1 MNSVEKLIA
10 GGLEQSEAG
19 RIAALLEEQT
29 DPETEETTSEAPEA
43 GEPEKSGEMSGA
55 EAPNAPETP
64 QSGGSGSAAPAQAT
78 GRAGR
83 ASEGSSAT
91 AINAPETPQSG
102 GSGSAVLGTKGSAP
116 AGRASKT
123 LRSATAINAPDVSAL
138 IANLMSAE
146 IRGCALE
153 CGVDARRMPALIR
166 LVDTAAIDPAA
177 KNLHEQV
184 LAAVK
189 SALKEVPELVR
200 GGTASGS
207 LGNHARVLTGADDVA
222 AKFRS
227 GF

>member
-1 MNSVEKLIA
+1 MNIVEKLIA
-10 GGLEQSEAG
+10 GGLEQSEAE

-29 DPETEETTSEAPEA
+29 DPETEETTSETPEA
-43 GEPEKSGEMSGA
+43 GEAEKSGEMSEA
-55 EAPNAPETP
+55 EAPNAPEP
-64 QSGGSGSAAPAQAT
+64 LPSAGSGSAVPAQAT

-83 ASEGSSAT
+83 ASVG
-91 AINAPETPQSG
+91 
-102 GSGSAVLGTKGSAP
+102 V
-116 AGRASKT
+116 
-123 LRSATAINAPDVSAL
+123 ATAINAPDVSAL

-146 IRGCALE
+146 IRSCALE

>member
-1 MNSVEKLIA
+1 MNIVEKLIA
-10 GGLEQSEAG
+10 GGLEQSEAE

-29 DPETEETTSEAPEA
+29 DPETEETTSETPEA
-43 GEPEKSGEMSGA
+43 GEAEKSGEMSEA
-55 EAPNAPETP
+55 EAPNAPEP
-64 QSGGSGSAAPAQAT
+64 LPSAGSGSAVPAQAT
-78 GRAGR
+78 GR
-83 ASEGSSAT
+83 
-91 AINAPETPQSG
+91 
-102 GSGSAVLGTKGSAP
+102 

-123 LRSATAINAPDVSAL
+123 LRSATAINAPEPLPSAGSGSATAVRKAEAPNAPDVSAL

-146 IRGCALE
+146 IRSCALE

>member
-1 MNSVEKLIA
+1 MNIVEKLIA
-10 GGLEQSEAG
+10 GGLEQSEAE

-29 DPETEETTSEAPEA
+29 DPETEETTSETPEA
-43 GEPEKSGEMSGA
+43 GEAEKSGEMSEA
-55 EAPNAPETP
+55 EAPNAPEP
-64 QSGGSGSAAPAQAT
+64 LPSAGSGSATAVRKAEAP
-78 GRAGR
+78 
-83 ASEGSSAT
+83 
-91 AINAPETPQSG
+91 
-102 GSGSAVLGTKGSAP
+102 
-116 AGRASKT
+116 
-123 LRSATAINAPDVSAL
+123 NAPDVSAL

-146 IRGCALE
+146 IRSCALE

>member
-1 MNSVEKLIA
+1 MNIVEKLIA
-10 GGLEQSEAG
+10 GGLEQSEAE

-43 GEPEKSGEMSGA
+43 GEAEKSGEMSEA

-91 AINAPETPQSG
+91 A
-102 GSGSAVLGTKGSAP
+102 V
-116 AGRASKT
+116 
-123 LRSATAINAPDVSAL
+123 NAPDVSAL

>member
-1 MNSVEKLIA
+1 MNIVEKLIA
-10 GGLEQSEAG
+10 GGLEQSEAE

-43 GEPEKSGEMSGA
+43 GEAEKSGEMSGA

-64 QSGGSGSAAPAQAT
+64 QSGGSGST
-78 GRAGR
+78 
-83 ASEGSSAT
+83 
-91 AINAPETPQSG
+91 
-102 GSGSAVLGTKGSAP
+102 VLGTKGSAP
-116 AGRASKT
+116 AGRAST
-123 LRSATAINAPDVSAL
+123 GVATAINAPDVSAL

-146 IRGCALE
+146 IRSCALE

-184 LAAVK
+184 MAAVK

-207 LGNHARVLTGADDVA
+207 LGNHACVLTGADDVA

>member
-1 MNSVEKLIA
+1 MNIVEKLIA
-10 GGLEQSEAG
+10 GGLEQSEAE

-43 GEPEKSGEMSGA
+43 GEAEKSGEMSGAEALKEA

-83 ASEGSSAT
+83 ASTG
-91 AINAPETPQSG
+91 
-102 GSGSAVLGTKGSAP
+102 V
-116 AGRASKT
+116 
-123 LRSATAINAPDVSAL
+123 ATAINAPDVSAL

-146 IRGCALE
+146 IRSCALE

-166 LVDTAAIDPAA
+166 LVDTDAIDPAA

-184 LAAVK
+184 MAAVK

>member
-1 MNSVEKLIA
+1 MNIVEKLIA
-10 GGLEQSEAG
+10 GGLEQSEAE

-43 GEPEKSGEMSGA
+43 GEAEKSGEMSGAEAPKEA

-83 ASEGSSAT
+83 ASVGVAT
-91 AINAPETPQSG
+91 A
-102 GSGSAVLGTKGSAP
+102 V
-116 AGRASKT
+116 
-123 LRSATAINAPDVSAL
+123 NAPDVSAL

-146 IRGCALE
+146 IRSCALE

>member
-1 MNSVEKLIA
+1 MNIVEKLIA
-10 GGLEQSEAG
+10 GGLEQSEAE

-29 DPETEETTSEAPEA
+29 DPETEETTPETPEA
-43 GEPEKSGEMSGA
+43 GEAEKSGEMSEVEAPKEA
-55 EAPNAPETP
+55 EAPNAP
-64 QSGGSGSAAPAQAT
+64 
-78 GRAGR
+78 AGR
-83 ASEGSSAT
+83 ASVG
-91 AINAPETPQSG
+91 
-102 GSGSAVLGTKGSAP
+102 V
-116 AGRASKT
+116 
-123 LRSATAINAPDVSAL
+123 ATAINAPDVSAL
-138 IANLMSAE
+138 TANLMSAE
-146 IRGCALE
+146 IRSCALE

-184 LAAVK
+184 MAAVK